1 MGYLKWKKFLSFL
14 FVQSLP
20 GSIDKAVAYLE
31 RRLPSL
37 TNPYA
42 VAMTSYALANENKLD
57 REILYKFSAPGVVT
71 KKYS

>member
-1 MGYLKWKKFLSFL
+1 MSCIPFLYSS

-31 RRLPSL
+31 RRLQSL

-42 VAMTSYALANENKLD
+42 VAITSYALANEQKLNL
-57 REILYKFSAPGVVT
+57 EVLYKFVSPGAA
-71 KKYS
+71 KRIF